1 MYIARQSRRRPEQTL
16 MTKTDELVEIR
27 AAAEIRDHGTIAAAI
42 AAVDRLI
49 NAPECRATERRFM
62 RRVLGC
68 LWHLHT
74 IEQQ

>member
-1 MYIARQSRRRPEQTL
+1 

-27 AAAEIRDHGTIAAAI
+27 AAAEIREHGTIAAAI

-49 NAPECRATERRFM
+49 NAPECLAAER
-62 RRVLGC
+62 C

>member
-1 MYIARQSRRRPEQTL
+1 

-27 AAAEIRDHGTIAAAI
+27 AAAEIREHGTIAAAI

-49 NAPECRATERRFM
+49 NAPGCPAAERRFM

-74 IEQQ
+74 IEQQSQP

>member
-1 MYIARQSRRRPEQTL
+1 MPTTQQTP
-16 MTKTDELVEIR
+16 MTKTDELVELR
-27 AAAEIRDHGTIAAAI
+27 AAAEIREHGSIAAAI
-42 AAVDRLI
+42 AAVDRRI
-49 NAPECRATERRFM
+49 KAPELLAAERRFM